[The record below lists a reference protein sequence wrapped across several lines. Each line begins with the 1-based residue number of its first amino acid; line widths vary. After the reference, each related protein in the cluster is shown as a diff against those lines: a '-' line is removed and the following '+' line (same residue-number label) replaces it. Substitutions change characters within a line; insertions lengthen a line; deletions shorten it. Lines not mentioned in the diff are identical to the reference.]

1 MSGACLMDG
10 CLKGV
15 PKEKK
20 GEVAVEIT
28 RKEMLAILRLIE
40 GKTIFKSPEEFNT
53 LYELWQ
59 RIESQIKK
67 ECEEDENA

>member
-1 MSGACLMDG
+1 MEG

-15 PKEKK
+15 RKEEK
-20 GEVAVEIT
+20 GGITVEIT
-28 RKEMLAILRLIE
+28 RKEMVAILRLIE
-40 GKTIFKSPEEFNT
+40 GKTIFKNPEEFNT

-67 ECEEDENA
+67 ECEDDENA